1 MTIRRAQV
9 ADIPALEK
17 LLKEILLVHHQARP
31 DLFRASGKKFSR
43 QQLEA
48 LVPDDSKPIFVY
60 EDEQGKILGHLFIII
75 ENTEGKNSQP
85 HKTLFIDDLC
95 VAEDARGQ
103 RLGQELFDFA
113 RDYAKELGCYNL
125 TLHVWNAN
133 EGALRFY
140 KRQGLKEQFT
150 SMEEILLI

>member
-75 ENTEGKNSQP
+75 ENTEARV
-85 HKTLFIDDLC
+85 KTVSPTKPFLLTISVWLKMHG
-95 VAEDARGQ
+95 VSVSARNF
-103 RLGQELFDFA
+103 L
-113 RDYAKELGCYNL
+113 
-125 TLHVWNAN
+125 
-133 EGALRFY
+133 
-140 KRQGLKEQFT
+140 
-150 SMEEILLI
+150 ILPETMPRSWVVTT